1 MEKPFLA
8 RPTHRTMGLSVSFLT
23 LFLSFITLIFL
34 LGFAD
39 VAPIGP
45 AGTSVGLSHLNG
57 AVRDRIG
64 CHEIFKTLTDLLGF
78 LLIAVFALFFFILAV
93 RQFFLRGKKFSG
105 VDADLYLLFFYCVML
120 GALYLLFEF
129 CVVNFRPVMTG
140 DKPEPSF
147 PSSHTLLA
155 LSVLGVTVFQIR
167 ARVKRAFLRRVG
179 VALSVLLAVLMTVL
193 RLLSG
198 VHWFTDILGGV
209 LLGSALPILYALAV
223 SLFDAAKEAREVPP
237 GT

>member
-1 MEKPFLA
+1 MEKPFLT

-78 LLIAVFALFFFILAV
+78 LLIAVLRCSFSYWPCGSSSCGGKNSPVWTRIFICCFFTASCWALF
-93 RQFFLRGKKFSG
+93 
-105 VDADLYLLFFYCVML
+105 M
-120 GALYLLFEF
+120 
-129 CVVNFRPVMTG
+129 
-140 DKPEPSF
+140 
-147 PSSHTLLA
+147 
-155 LSVLGVTVFQIR
+155 
-167 ARVKRAFLRRVG
+167 
-179 VALSVLLAVLMTVL
+179 
-193 RLLSG
+193 
-198 VHWFTDILGGV
+198 
-209 LLGSALPILYALAV
+209 
-223 SLFDAAKEAREVPP
+223 
-237 GT
+237 